1 MNRHVKSV
9 VVSMVKIGA
18 AWWLLKKL
26 PKVPYSTSFE
36 ARTPEEFG
44 LRPQP
49 KEQSIDD
56 MIEASFPAS
65 DPSAWTPIRGTG
77 SVSR

>member
-26 PKVPYSTSFE
+26 PKPHLPNSFE

-44 LRPQP
+44 LREQP
-49 KEQSIDD
+49 LEQSLDD

-65 DPSAWTPIRGTG
+65 DPSAWTPIDGTG
-77 SVSR
+77 RFN

>member
-1 MNRHVKSV
+1 MNRQVKSV
-9 VVSMVKIGA
+9 IVNMVKIGA

-26 PKVPYSTSFE
+26 PKAQSSFE

-44 LRPQP
+44 LREQP
-49 KEQSIDD
+49 LEQSLDD

-65 DPSAWTPIRGTG
+65 DSSAWTPIDGTG
-77 SVSR
+77 RFN